1 MNHVN
6 RGGFTAVYGKEHSV
20 CTPRLFI
27 GAHPLYAPA
36 HMNTFAHLLRHKWF
50 AWTIIAFTLIF
61 AITSVGLSTKVVQ
74 DDDLLAFLPEGNEDI
89 RAFRD
94 INERFGGMDVA
105 LVGIETSNPF
115 DGAFLQQLK
124 QVTDDLNAHPHIDY
138 ALSLANVDDYAPD
151 PMGGVKQGPL
161 LIDIPETI
169 DAQATFRTRVMSKDH
184 LVGNVISADGNGPSF
199 TPLQHSKTQMKRCHR
214 MRNRRPLMRERSLR
228 RYGPLYEKAFPNPTP
243 LQPCIGGAPFISS
256 YIFDACQAD
265 LRWLSPLSVLVIIA
279 IILISFRDWVG
290 SALALVSTLI
300 GVVSSQA
307 AMVLCGDFLQHRL
320 VWNAGHPVC
329 GGQRIQHPYAV
340 SILRKCTYAGY
351 RSGAAPNLTETGP
364 IVVAAGL
371 TTVAGLGSFV
381 VMDIAP
387 MRTFG
392 VFTAFGILVTLVLSV
407 FFVPAVIR
415 LVGLKSRTP
424 ETGSLNRTLLHWAE
438 RVQQHRTTGMIA
450 LAILLFLGV
459 CSWGVSIAGWTKAHS
474 FHRAVSPQRHKRSSI
489 HDSVAHSFYRYILK
503 VRWGCCSVARDP
515 PYCRPNTRFTRCER
529 CHTHRGNC
537 RTHQ

>member
-1 MNHVN
+1 M
-6 RGGFTAVYGKEHSV
+6 

-184 LVGNVISADGNGPSF
+184 LVGNVISADGNGLLIYAFAAFKDTDETVSSDAE
-199 TPLQHSKTQMKRCHR
+199 QKTV
-214 MRNRRPLMRERSLR
+214 MRERSLR

-243 LQPCIGGAPFISS
+243 LQPCIGGARHSS
-256 YIFDACQAD
+256 PATFLMPVRRTC
-265 LRWLSPLSVLVIIA
+265 
-279 IILISFRDWVG
+279 VG
-290 SALALVSTLI
+290 
-300 GVVSSQA
+300 
-307 AMVLCGDFLQHRL
+307 
-320 VWNAGHPVC
+320 
-329 GGQRIQHPYAV
+329 
-340 SILRKCTYAGY
+340 
-351 RSGAAPNLTETGP
+351 
-364 IVVAAGL
+364 
-371 TTVAGLGSFV
+371 
-381 VMDIAP
+381 
-387 MRTFG
+387 
-392 VFTAFGILVTLVLSV
+392 
-407 FFVPAVIR
+407 
-415 LVGLKSRTP
+415 
-424 ETGSLNRTLLHWAE
+424 
-438 RVQQHRTTGMIA
+438 
-450 LAILLFLGV
+450 
-459 CSWGVSIAGWTKAHS
+459 
-474 FHRAVSPQRHKRSSI
+474 
-489 HDSVAHSFYRYILK
+489 
-503 VRWGCCSVARDP
+503 
-515 PYCRPNTRFTRCER
+515 
-529 CHTHRGNC
+529 
-537 RTHQ
+537 